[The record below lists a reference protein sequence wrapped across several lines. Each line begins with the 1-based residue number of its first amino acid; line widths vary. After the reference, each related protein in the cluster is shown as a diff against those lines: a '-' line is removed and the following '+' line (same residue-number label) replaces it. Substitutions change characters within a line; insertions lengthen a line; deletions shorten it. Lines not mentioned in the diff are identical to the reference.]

1 MDILWIFIKTFRK
14 NVLNPEFGSRV
25 EDKMDKHDPDIR
37 KKACLG
43 GLGISLCPTHQ
54 GGPFFAQTPDRAYPF
69 CFPRSSQILD
79 LVHFYEIF
87 L

>member
-1 MDILWIFIKTFRK
+1 MGVVWKIKWIST
-14 NVLNPEFGSRV
+14 
-25 EDKMDKHDPDIR
+25 IR
-37 KKACLG
+37 ICAKKARLG

-69 CFPRSSQILD
+69 SLPHNSHFLD
-79 LVHFYEIF
+79 LVHFYEMF